1 MNESA
6 KSLTLMS
13 TPIGDK
19 NKAKTKGLGQ
29 YITTGQMLDTTRL
42 AKEFNMTTRV
52 ILLLNLLQMKR
63 YTSTTSVKVQ
73 RSLKLGARAGPR
85 EVVYGGGALEATGL
99 KRAAQAVSGGR
110 V

>member
-1 MNESA
+1 MPHYRKTQVGMLSATAMIEVLINESA
-6 KSLTLMS
+6 KSLTLTS

-42 AKEFNMTTRV
+42 AKESNMTTRV
-52 ILLLNLLQMKR
+52 IPLLNLLQMKR

-73 RSLKLGARAGPR
+73 RSLKLGAH
-85 EVVYGGGALEATGL
+85 L
-99 KRAAQAVSGGR
+99 S
-110 V
+110 